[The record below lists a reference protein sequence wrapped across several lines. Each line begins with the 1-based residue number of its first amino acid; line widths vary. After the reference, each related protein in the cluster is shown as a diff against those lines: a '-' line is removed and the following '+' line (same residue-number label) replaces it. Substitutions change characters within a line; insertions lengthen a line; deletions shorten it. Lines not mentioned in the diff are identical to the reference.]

1 LSLLGQAIA
10 GASKT
15 GLTVDEVGSVLGLT
29 PRHLVNAAV
38 DAVVNN
44 SGNELF
50 KVIDQVIDA
59 GYEPRRF
66 ASDLLQRVRDLLLI
80 EVASEAAKPLLAVT
94 AEELA
99 NMTAQAKQIG
109 AARLSRAADLLTSGI
124 AQLRGATA
132 PRLQLELLA
141 ARLLLAA
148 SSEGIAG
155 IEHRLALL
163 EKSGVTTTATPA
175 AAAQNPPIPAAAAEA
190 AKPTGAPPKISTIKS
205 SSKTETKKVTIPVAA
220 RRYDAK
226 TQPEPEA
233 DLPTAELAKLK
244 ALWPAVME
252 TLKLTSRVAWTTFHE
267 SEVLSVEDGIIAIAI
282 ADLKVL
288 EFAQGSDHE
297 TKLRR
302 AINEV
307 TKSDGEIS
315 LLSATNPS
323 LGRQEQKVNQ
333 GATIDDEVVAEVDT
347 MKLLQ
352 AQLGAKPITDKDV

>member
-1 LSLLGQAIA
+1 
-10 GASKT
+10 
-15 GLTVDEVGSVLGLT
+15 
-29 PRHLVNAAV
+29 
-38 DAVVNN
+38 
-44 SGNELF
+44 
-50 KVIDQVIDA
+50 
-59 GYEPRRF
+59 
-66 ASDLLQRVRDLLLI
+66 
-80 EVASEAAKPLLAVT
+80 
-94 AEELA
+94 
-99 NMTAQAKQIG
+99 M
-109 AARLSRAADLLTSGI
+109 
-124 AQLRGATA
+124 RGATA

-163 EKSGVTTTATPA
+163 EKNGVTTTATATPV
-175 AAAQNPPIPAAAAEA
+175 AAAQNPPAPAPAAEA

-307 TKSDGEIS
+307 AKSDGEIS

-333 GATIDDEVVAEVDT
+333 GAAVDDEVVAEVDT